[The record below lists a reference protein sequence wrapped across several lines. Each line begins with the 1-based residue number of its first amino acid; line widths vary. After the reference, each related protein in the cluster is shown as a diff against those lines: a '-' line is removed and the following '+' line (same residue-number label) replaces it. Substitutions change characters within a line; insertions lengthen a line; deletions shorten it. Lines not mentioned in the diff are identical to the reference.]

1 MRWPW
6 GTKTV
11 AKTEAIIDGVAWFL
25 LEIGS
30 YWGVFHQQTKC
41 SAFAALRACHLPV
54 KRREMN
60 MPAPRSH
67 SFTLAHFK
75 LEIYG
80 DDTSMGNTRSH
91 PEHDG

>member
-1 MRWPW
+1 MNLKEQAKRWPW

-25 LEIGS
+25 LEI
-30 YWGVFHQQTKC
+30 
-41 SAFAALRACHLPV
+41 
-54 KRREMN
+54 
-60 MPAPRSH
+60 
-67 SFTLAHFK
+67 
-75 LEIYG
+75 EIYG

>member
-1 MRWPW
+1 M
-6 GTKTV
+6 
-11 AKTEAIIDGVAWFL
+11 AKTEAIIDCIAWFL
-25 LEIGS
+25 LEIEI
-30 YWGVFHQQTKC
+30 YREVFHQQTKC
-41 SAFAALRACHLPV
+41 SAFAALRASHLPV